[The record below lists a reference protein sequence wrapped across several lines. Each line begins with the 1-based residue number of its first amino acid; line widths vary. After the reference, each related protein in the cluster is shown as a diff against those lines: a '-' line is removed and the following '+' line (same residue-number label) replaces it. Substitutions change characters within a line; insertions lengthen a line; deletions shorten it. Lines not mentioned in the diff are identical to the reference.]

1 MILVFSIT
9 LIHVDR
15 DKQETVQ
22 QMGGQTG
29 SKLKKKRNKKYKIL
43 ISNNKQ
49 KIKKGTKNKR
59 GIHILIVFT

>member
-59 GIHILIVFT
+59 EIHILIVFT

>member
-49 KIKKGTKNKR
+49 KIKKETKNKR
-59 GIHILIVFT
+59 GTHILIVFT

>member
-1 MILVFSIT
+1 MSTGINK
-9 LIHVDR
+9 
-15 DKQETVQ
+15 KQFNRWGTDWKQ
-22 QMGGQTG
+22 I
-29 SKLKKKRNKKYKIL
+29 KKKKRNKKYKIL

>member
-29 SKLKKKRNKKYKIL
+29 SKLKKKT
-43 ISNNKQ
+43 KQ
-49 KIKKGTKNKR
+49 KIQNTNKQQQTKN
-59 GIHILIVFT
+59 